1 MYKSPRGLK
10 RKDIKMANS
19 NLYFELE
26 KCSYETF
33 LGVCELNR
41 LADNRDKS
49 YALTF
54 ANNFSITNS
63 KQLNLQTCKGI
74 RKDCFFPLKER
85 NTFIENQVTRF
96 NLAVGTGAVT
106 IIAFNVKNLLCIN
119 IIPDNDEVS
128 ANLSKLWKNI

>member
-1 MYKSPRGLK
+1 
-10 RKDIKMANS
+10 MAKTLH
-19 NLYFELE
+19 LYFELE

-41 LADNRDKS
+41 LADNRNKS

-54 ANNFSITNS
+54 GNNFSKTDS
-63 KQLNLQTCKGI
+63 KQLNLQTCEGI
-74 RKDCFFPLKER
+74 RTDCFFPLKER
-85 NTFIENQVTRF
+85 NAFVESQVTCF

-106 IIAFNVKNLLCIN
+106 IISFNVKNLLCIN

-128 ANLSKLWKNI
+128 ANLSKLLKNL